1 MIDILNLQ
9 SELNQKLHFNSIEE
23 GEKNL
28 NDLKKLLRFPF
39 NLITDQSMVKSYVHS
54 IELNLHKMR
63 SNIAIPD
70 NVGGFP
76 IVSSNFIQN
85 YLKGKF

>member
-9 SELNQKLHFNSIEE
+9 PELQSKLHFNSIEE

-39 NLITDQSMVKSYVHS
+39 NLITDQSMIKSHISS

-63 SNIAIPD
+63 FKRATSDNI
-70 NVGGFP
+70 GGFP
-76 IVSSNFIQN
+76 IVSNNFIQN
-85 YLKGKF
+85 YLRGKF

>member
-1 MIDILNLQ
+1 
-9 SELNQKLHFNSIEE
+9 
-23 GEKNL
+23 
-28 NDLKKLLRFPF
+28 
-39 NLITDQSMVKSYVHS
+39 MVKSYVHS